1 MKWAGPKLDSKPIS
15 GAKWLLVSGFRS
27 VEVAETFEVEIK
39 RKDPAQLV
47 WFWFSFNFAPR
58 HFFKLEV
65 EARLF
70 TKGVKEDAI
79 LKR

>member
-1 MKWAGPKLDSKPIS
+1 MKLAGPKLDSKPIS
-15 GAKWLLVSGFRS
+15 GAKWLLVSGF
-27 VEVAETFEVEIK
+27 
-39 RKDPAQLV
+39 LV
-47 WFWFSFNFAPR
+47 LKLLKPLKLKLRGKTRLSWFGSGSHSTLLPGI
-58 HFFKLEV
+58 FFKLEV